1 MQEAYAEGIRAM
13 SDFLRV
19 RDPNGYVKL
28 KERLFEVQNHIRLVG
43 IRQTSVKFDR
53 FVSLMSA
60 LIDAAIEEV
69 SKFRPL
75 AKPERRAEDAFP
87 SEVRKEM
94 TAAYEEFLLAAR
106 RDIGT
111 DESVYG
117 GVARHGSRSRRSR
130 SQPRLT

>member
-28 KERLFEVQNHIRLVG
+28 KERLFEAQNHIRLVG
-43 IRQTSVKFDR
+43 VRQTSVKFDR
-53 FVSLMSA
+53 FVASMSA
-60 LIDAAIEEV
+60 LIDVALEEV

-75 AKPERRAEDAFP
+75 VRPQRRAEDAFP
-87 SEVRKEM
+87 STVREEM
-94 TAAYEEFLLAAR
+94 TAAYEGFLLAAR

-111 DESVYG
+111 DG
-117 GVARHGSRSRRSR
+117 LGQRRARKRAWPTREADRGR
-130 SQPRLT
+130 